1 MTTRVVARA
10 FANIALVKYW
20 GKQQLEGNIPATGSI
35 SLALDSLLTETEVHR
50 ISGKYEKIRIDG
62 KNADKKTAQRLRR
75 YIDLW
80 RSRKLIGGRFQVS
93 SHNRFPTGA
102 GLASSASGFAALAMA
117 LSRFSEKQIGEA
129 NLSRLAREGS
139 GSAARSITGG
149 LSVLP
154 KGTNPA
160 ARCLIEPERLTWG
173 MVIAVAQSEE
183 KEIGSREGMELSKR
197 NSPYFKSWL
206 AQSAVDYRQM
216 MIAIDRGNFRT
227 IGRIA
232 EENALAMHAC
242 MIATRPPLVYWNDLT
257 IGLIR
262 QARQYRKGGLETY
275 ITIDAGA
282 NVALFCRLKDTAAVE
297 HELNSVS
304 GLQSVIAGRP
314 AGRAEIVEVE

>member
-20 GKQQLEGNIPATGSI
+20 GKQQLEGNVPATGSI
-35 SLALDSLLTETEVHR
+35 SLALDSLLTDTEVRR
-50 ISGKYEKIRIDG
+50 IGGRYDEIRIDG
-62 KNADKKTAQRLRR
+62 KVASKQTAQRLRK

-80 RSRKLIGGRFQVS
+80 RTRKLIGGRFQVS

-102 GLASSASGFAALAMA
+102 GLASSASGFAALAIA
-117 LSRFSEKQIGEA
+117 LSKFSERQIGKA

-149 LSVLP
+149 LSLLP
-154 KGTNPA
+154 KSTNPA
-160 ARCLIEPERLTWG
+160 ARRLVEPERVPWG
-173 MVIAVAQSEE
+173 MVVAVVQSEE
-183 KEIGSREGMELSKR
+183 KETGSREGMELSRK
-197 NSPYFKSWL
+197 SSAYFKSWL
-206 AQSAVDYRQM
+206 SQSAVDYKQM
-216 MIAIDRGNFRT
+216 MVAIDRSDFRS

-257 IGLIR
+257 VELIR
-262 QARQYRKGGLETY
+262 QARRYRKGGLETY

-282 NVALFCRLKDTAAVE
+282 NVAFFCRLKDISAVE
-297 HELNSVS
+297 RELNSVP
-304 GLQSVIAGRP
+304 GLQSVIVGRP
-314 AGRAEIVEVE
+314 AGGAEIVEVE